1 MLTGSKAYQNMNGN
15 VLFEEMCVNRILLF
29 FQNDTDFLEIGNDSV
44 GHGGNLFSREGTGVV
59 GEGQAHRDG
68 RVFARVIAVATSI
81 AAAMGAKREVRKL
94 RSISIPGNLLGSS

>member
-59 GEGQAHRDG
+59 GEGQSYRDG
-68 RVFARVIAVATSI
+68 RVFTRVIDVDNVNVTDQVA
-81 AAAMGAKREVRKL
+81 GLFRDVDRRGDGREA
-94 RSISIPGNLLGSS
+94 